1 MTHGQALLR
10 LSLAAV
16 FGAII
21 GYEREVIH
29 KPAGLRTMMLV
40 SLGSCLFT
48 LASLEAAHGFAGA
61 DPSRIAAQVVTGI
74 GFLGAGS
81 ILRAGTSV
89 VGVTTAAC
97 IWLVAAVG
105 LATGLGLYGYALFAS
120 LLGFVILRLVERL
133 IERGKERRPPGLP
146 PNPDPTGSQGAGEL

>member
-1 MTHGQALLR
+1 MSVQLALLR
-10 LSLAAV
+10 LILAAL

-48 LASLEAAHGFAGA
+48 LASLEVARSAPGA
-61 DPSRIAAQVVTGI
+61 DPARIAAQVVTGV

-105 LATGLGLYGYALFAS
+105 LATGLGLYWHALSTS
-120 LLGFVILRLVERL
+120 LIGFVILRLLERL
-133 IERGKERRPPGLP
+133 IERGKRRRALEGQLPG
-146 PNPDPTGSQGAGEL
+146 NEE

>member
-1 MTHGQALLR
+1 MPLEIAFLR
-10 LSLAAV
+10 LVLAA
-16 FGAII
+16 FYGAII

-48 LASLEAAHGFAGA
+48 LASLEVAQKGQVA
-61 DPSRIAAQVVTGI
+61 DPGRIAAQVVTGI

-81 ILRAGTSV
+81 IIRAGTSV
-89 VGVTTAAC
+89 VGITTAAS

-105 LATGLGLYGYALFAS
+105 LATGLGLYWHGLAAS
-120 LLGFVILRLVERL
+120 LIGFAILRLVERL
-133 IERGKERRPPGLP
+133 IERGKKRDRSHPA
-146 PNPDPTGSQGAGEL
+146 DAGQ